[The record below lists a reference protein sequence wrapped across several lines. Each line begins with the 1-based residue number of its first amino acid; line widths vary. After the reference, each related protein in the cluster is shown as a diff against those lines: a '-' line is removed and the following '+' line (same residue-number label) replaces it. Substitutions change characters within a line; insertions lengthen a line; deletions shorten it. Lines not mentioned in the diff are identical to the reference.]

1 MNVIKT
7 FEQRMNDAFGAAP
20 QGFTAPI
27 SFKKLAKRAVR
38 EMESETFVVDG
49 VDTAPA
55 LYTILVASADDDA
68 MRPLY
73 PQITREIS
81 SFVQAEGT
89 NRGYRF
95 VGKPLARFMVDP
107 SLRSGR
113 FAVFAENVD
122 ARTLGGLR
130 AEEEAFLSGA
140 SVVGGAASS
149 VVGAVSSNSPLSVT
163 PAPKAAKPARRA
175 RKAKKTNAA
184 ADAVMPVASG
194 TVVPV
199 AGADVVPVVD
209 APAADDA
216 PATPAADQVPAPVP
230 DVPLTPVP
238 EISAPGI
245 REIPVTDPADVP
257 PAQGELSDDSVGL
270 GVIPSDFIDSQYIEL
285 AQSQAAA
292 APAPAPM
299 PAPAPAPAPTPQRIP
314 ATQRRPMVGAH
325 AAPAPA
331 HAAPAHAAPA
341 RMTPA
346 TCVLIDHQS
355 GRQYTATA
363 PGAMIGRERSQGGIV
378 LRDPNVSRRHAQLSF
393 DGRSWHIRDL
403 QSTNGTLV
411 NDVDIDECALRDGDL
426 ITVGLMNLEFREG

>member
-7 FEQRMNDAFGAAP
+7 CEQRMNDAFGAAP
-20 QGFTAPI
+20 QGCAAPI

-163 PAPKAAKPARRA
+163 PAPKAAKPSRRA

-184 ADAVMPVASG
+184 ADTVMPVASG
-194 TVVPV
+194 TVAPV

-331 HAAPAHAAPA
+331 HAAPA

-378 LRDPNVSRRHAQLSF
+378 LRDPNVSRRHAQLRF
-393 DGRSWHIRDL
+393 YGRSWHIRNL
-403 QSTNGTLV
+403 RPTNGALV
-411 NDVDIDECALRDGDL
+411 NAVDIDECALRDGDL

>member
-7 FEQRMNDAFGAAP
+7 FEQRMNEAFGAAP

-27 SFKKLAKRAVR
+27 SFKKLAKRAAR
-38 EMESETFVVDG
+38 EMENETFVVDG

-55 LYTILVASADDDA
+55 LYTILVASSDDDA

-73 PQITREIS
+73 PQITKEIS

-89 NRGYRF
+89 SRGYHF

-149 VVGAVSSNSPLSVT
+149 VVGAASSGSPLAASPAAQKPKPT
-163 PAPKAAKPARRA
+163 PRKRGRGG
-175 RKAKKTNAA
+175 RKANAA
-184 ADAVMPVASG
+184 ANVMPVAS
-194 TVVPV
+194 
-199 AGADVVPVVD
+199 A
-209 APAADDA
+209 
-216 PATPAADQVPAPVP
+216 
-230 DVPLTPVP
+230 PLTPVP
-238 EISAPGI
+238 DVSAPAI

-270 GVIPSDFIDSQYIEL
+270 GVIPSDFIDNQYAEI
-285 AQSQAAA
+285 AAET
-292 APAPAPM
+292 PAPAPQ
-299 PAPAPAPAPTPQRIP
+299 PQQIP
-314 ATQRRPMVGAH
+314 ATQRRPMPGAH
-325 AAPAPA
+325 V
-331 HAAPAHAAPA
+331 APA
-341 RMTPA
+341 RTAPV
-346 TCVLIDHQS
+346 TCTLIDHQT

-363 PGAMIGRERSQGGIV
+363 PGAMIGRERTQGGIV

-426 ITVGLMNLEFREG
+426 ITIGLMNLEFREG

>member
-209 APAADDA
+209 TAAAPVAPAADA
-216 PATPAADQVPAPVP
+216 PAAPAA
-230 DVPLTPVP
+230 
-238 EISAPGI
+238 GI

-285 AQSQAAA
+285 AESQAAA

-299 PAPAPAPAPTPQRIP
+299 PEPAPAPAPQRIP

-325 AAPAPA
+325 AAP
-331 HAAPAHAAPA
+331 APAHAAPA

-378 LRDPNVSRRHAQLSF
+378 LRDPNVSRRHAQLEF

-411 NDVDIDECALRDGDL
+411 NDVDVDECILRDGDL
-426 ITVGLMNLEFREG
+426 ITIGLMNLEFRES

>member
-27 SFKKLAKRAVR
+27 SFKKLAKRAAR
-38 EMESETFVVDG
+38 EMENETFVVDG

-55 LYTILVASADDDA
+55 LYTILVASADDAA

-73 PQITREIS
+73 PQITKEIS
-81 SFVQAEGT
+81 GFVQAEGAA
-89 NRGYRF
+89 RGYSF

-107 SLRSGR
+107 SLKSGR

-140 SVVGGAASS
+140 SVVGGAASAVAS
-149 VVGAVSSNSPLSVT
+149 AVSGGSPVAAS
-163 PAPKAAKPARRA
+163 PAAAKPKPTPRKGRRG
-175 RKAKKTNAA
+175 RKAAGA
-184 ADAVMPVASG
+184 EVMPVAS
-194 TVVPV
+194 
-199 AGADVVPVVD
+199 A
-209 APAADDA
+209 
-216 PATPAADQVPAPVP
+216 
-230 DVPLTPVP
+230 PLTPLP
-238 EISAPGI
+238 EQAPSI

-270 GVIPSDFIDSQYIEL
+270 GVIPSDFIDNQYADLAASQ
-285 AQSQAAA
+285 
-292 APAPAPM
+292 PAPAPQV
-299 PAPAPAPAPTPQRIP
+299 PQ
-314 ATQRRPMVGAH
+314 TQRRPLPGAH
-325 AAPAPA
+325 V
-331 HAAPAHAAPA
+331 APA
-341 RMTPA
+341 RTAPA
-346 TCVLIDHQS
+346 TCTLIDHQS

-378 LRDPNVSRRHAQLSF
+378 LRDPNVSRRHAQLEF

-411 NDVDIDECALRDGDL
+411 NDVDVDECILRDGDL
-426 ITVGLMNLEFREG
+426 ITIGLMNLEFRES

>member
-27 SFKKLAKRAVR
+27 SFKKLAKRAAR
-38 EMESETFVVDG
+38 EMENETFVVDG

-55 LYTILVASADDDA
+55 LYTILVASADDAA

-73 PQITREIS
+73 PQITKEIS
-81 SFVQAEGT
+81 GFVQAEGAA
-89 NRGYRF
+89 RGYSF

-107 SLRSGR
+107 SLKSGR

-163 PAPKAAKPARRA
+163 PAPKAAKPSRRA

-184 ADAVMPVASG
+184 ADTVMPVASG
-194 TVVPV
+194 TVAPV

-270 GVIPSDFIDSQYIEL
+270 GVIPSDFIDNQYADLAASQ
-285 AQSQAAA
+285 
-292 APAPAPM
+292 PAPAPQV
-299 PAPAPAPAPTPQRIP
+299 PQ
-314 ATQRRPMVGAH
+314 TQRRPLPGAH
-325 AAPAPA
+325 V
-331 HAAPAHAAPA
+331 APA
-341 RMTPA
+341 RTAPA
-346 TCVLIDHQS
+346 TCTLIDHQS
-355 GRQYTATA
+355 GRQYTASA

-378 LRDPNVSRRHAQLSF
+378 LRDPNVSRRHAQLEF

-411 NDVDIDECALRDGDL
+411 NDVDVDECILRDGDL
-426 ITVGLMNLEFREG
+426 ITIGLMNLEFRES

>member
-209 APAADDA
+209 TAAAPVAPAADA
-216 PATPAADQVPAPVP
+216 PAAPAADQAAAPAA
-230 DVPLTPVP
+230 DAPLTPVP

-245 REIPVTDPADVP
+245 REIPVTDPANVP
-257 PAQGELSDDSVGL
+257 PAEGELSDDSVGL
-270 GVIPSDFIDSQYIEL
+270 GVIPSDFIANQYADLAASQ
-285 AQSQAAA
+285 
-292 APAPAPM
+292 PAPAPQV
-299 PAPAPAPAPTPQRIP
+299 PQ
-314 ATQRRPMVGAH
+314 TQRRPLPGAH
-325 AAPAPA
+325 V
-331 HAAPAHAAPA
+331 APA
-341 RMTPA
+341 RTAPA
-346 TCVLIDHQS
+346 TCTLIDHQS

-378 LRDPNVSRRHAQLSF
+378 LRDPNVSRRHAQLEF

-411 NDVDIDECALRDGDL
+411 NDVDVDECILRDGDL
-426 ITVGLMNLEFREG
+426 ITIGLMNLEFRES

>member
-140 SVVGGAASS
+140 SGGAA
-149 VVGAVSSNSPLSVT
+149 PH
-163 PAPKAAKPARRA
+163 PPCPARC
-175 RKAKKTNAA
+175 
-184 ADAVMPVASG
+184 
-194 TVVPV
+194 
-199 AGADVVPVVD
+199 
-209 APAADDA
+209 
-216 PATPAADQVPAPVP
+216 PATPRSRPRLPPPPSPRPASP
-230 DVPLTPVP
+230 
-238 EISAPGI
+238 
-245 REIPVTDPADVP
+245 
-257 PAQGELSDDSVGL
+257 
-270 GVIPSDFIDSQYIEL
+270 
-285 AQSQAAA
+285 AAA
-292 APAPAPM
+292 VASPPSP
-299 PAPAPAPAPTPQRIP
+299 R
-314 ATQRRPMVGAH
+314 
-325 AAPAPA
+325 
-331 HAAPAHAAPA
+331 
-341 RMTPA
+341 
-346 TCVLIDHQS
+346 
-355 GRQYTATA
+355 
-363 PGAMIGRERSQGGIV
+363 
-378 LRDPNVSRRHAQLSF
+378 
-393 DGRSWHIRDL
+393 
-403 QSTNGTLV
+403 
-411 NDVDIDECALRDGDL
+411 
-426 ITVGLMNLEFREG
+426 

>member
-27 SFKKLAKRAVR
+27 SFKKLAKRAAR
-38 EMESETFVVDG
+38 ERESETFVVDG

-55 LYTILVASADDDA
+55 LYTILVASADDAA

-73 PQITREIS
+73 PQITKEIS
-81 SFVQAEGT
+81 GFVQAEGT
-89 NRGYRF
+89 ARGYSF

-107 SLRSGR
+107 SLKSGR

-140 SVVGGAASS
+140 SVVGGAAS
-149 VVGAVSSNSPLSVT
+149 AVSNAVSGDSPVAAS
-163 PAPKAAKPARRA
+163 PAAPAKPTP
-175 RKAKKTNAA
+175 RKPRLRGRKPAEPE
-184 ADAVMPVASG
+184 VMPVAS
-194 TVVPV
+194 
-199 AGADVVPVVD
+199 
-209 APAADDA
+209 APIPE
-216 PATPAADQVPAPVP
+216 PA
-230 DVPLTPVP
+230 
-238 EISAPGI
+238 APGI

-257 PAQGELSDDSVGL
+257 PAAGELSDDSVGL
-270 GVIPSDFIDSQYIEL
+270 GVIPSDFIDNQYADL
-285 AQSQAAA
+285 AANQ
-292 APAPAPM
+292 PAPAPQV
-299 PAPAPAPAPTPQRIP
+299 PQ
-314 ATQRRPMVGAH
+314 TQRRPMAGAH
-325 AAPAPA
+325 V
-331 HAAPAHAAPA
+331 APA
-341 RMTPA
+341 RTAPA
-346 TCVLIDHQS
+346 TCTLIDHQS

-378 LRDPNVSRRHAQLSF
+378 LRDPNVSRRHAQLDF

-411 NDVDIDECALRDGDL
+411 NDVDVDECILRDGDL
-426 ITVGLMNLEFREG
+426 ITIGLMNLEFRER